1 MNGTLARK
9 ALRRSLDQIRYV
21 SAVRPGAAPGPVARV
36 YDQVER
42 DFGMLAP
49 PVALHSPAPGPLA
62 ACWVM
67 LRETLLASGAADRA
81 AKETVAASVSHSNAC
96 PYCVSVHAAGIRA
109 LVKGDAAEAVAA
121 GRSGAVADLR
131 LRAIGL
137 WAQASAQRA
146 ALAGLDAPCP
156 ADEMLELAGVA
167 VTFHYLNRMVNVFL
181 GESPLPAGLPSPVRR
196 GMMGLLGRI
205 MLPEQRRALDV
216 GRALDLLPEAGLPP
230 DMSWAA
236 ASPAVAAAFARAAA
250 VIDRAGTEAVP
261 SAVRDLVLEE
271 LAGWDG
277 EPRGPSRAWA
287 DGIISPLP
295 QAEQPAARLALL
307 TAFASYQVTPSD
319 IADFRKSQPEDAAL
333 VGLTSWA
340 SLAAARRIG
349 TWVGSVIPVSLRP

>member
-67 LRETLLASGAADRA
+67 LRETLLSAGAADRA
-81 AKETVAASVSHSNAC
+81 AKETVAASVSRSNAC
-96 PYCVSVHAAGIRA
+96 PYCVSVHDAGVRA
-109 LVKGDAAEAVAA
+109 LVKGDA
-121 GRSGAVADLR
+121 DPR
-131 LRAIGL
+131 LRAIGR
-137 WAQASAQRA
+137 WAQATAQRA
-146 ALAGLDAPCP
+146 ALAGQDAPCP
-156 ADEMLELAGVA
+156 AGEMLELAGVA

-181 GESPLPAGLPSPVRR
+181 GESPLPSGLPSPVRQ

-205 MLPEQRRALDV
+205 MLPEQRRAQDA
-216 GRALDLLPEAGLPP
+216 GHALALLPEATLPP

-250 VIDRAGTEAVP
+250 AIDQAGTEAVP
-261 SAVRDLVLEE
+261 SAVRDLILGE
-271 LAGWDG
+271 LTGWDG

-287 DGIISPLP
+287 DGIISISPLP
-295 QAEQPAARLALL
+295 QADQPAARLALL
-307 TAFASYQVTPSD
+307 TAFASYQITPSD

-349 TWVGSVIPVSLRP
+349 TWAGAVIPVS